1 MIPAATKTHLA
12 VTYLETLFKTDDLL
26 CLTFIHGTKTY
37 GHGGAVTENKFV
49 PMRAIVTDGGI
60 ARLAKR
66 NETEHIYVSM
76 APFKE
81 GSANRT
87 KANISEVRHV
97 FMDADIN
104 GDAVLAAVRASVEA
118 GEIPPPTVIVQS
130 SPGKFQFV
138 WNVEGFDIP
147 LQEAMNRT
155 LQKKFGTDAQAV
167 DAARVLR
174 IPGFRNIKAKYHDK
188 PVAQIIEMNPSFSP
202 YQFSEF
208 NIPLAVEP
216 DRAVHGP
223 ASSEAVQDSIDY
235 LEAAMDAASVG
246 YTRKPW
252 DGSGGATK
260 FMLAVCPW
268 CDSHESG
275 GDGDAIA
282 IVMPSAKYAF
292 KCLHDHCSDK
302 KWDDFRAHLEEQAA
316 PTILK
321 FGERPPPQ
329 VPKPSKKKKAVT
341 RGR

>member
-1 MIPAATKTHLA
+1 VNPSHPA
-12 VTYLETLFKTDDLL
+12 VTYLENLFKPDDLL

-37 GHGGAVTENKFV
+37 AHGGAVTTNVFV
-49 PMRAIVTDGGI
+49 PLSTIITDGGI
-60 ARLAKR
+60 DRLIKR

-76 APFKE
+76 APFKV
-81 GSANRT
+81 GSENRT
-87 KANISEVRHV
+87 KSNISEVRHV
-97 FMDADIN
+97 FMDADAD
-104 GDAVLAAVRASVEA
+104 GESVLARVRQSVA
-118 GEIPPPTVIVQS
+118 DGDIPVPTVIVQS
-130 SPGKFQFV
+130 SPGKYQFV

-155 LQKKFGTDAQAV
+155 LQKKFSTDAQAV

-174 IPGFRNIKAKYHDK
+174 VPGFRNIKAKYPDK
-188 PVAQIIEMNPSFSP
+188 PVAQIIELHPDEFLPVMPGS
-202 YQFSEF
+202 F
-208 NIPLAVEP
+208 NIPIEAA
-216 DRAVHGP
+216 DRTVHEP
-223 ASSEAVQDSIDY
+223 ASSKEVQDSIDY

-246 YTRKPW
+246 FTRKPW

-316 PTILK
+316 PTVLK
-321 FGERPPPQ
+321 FGERPPPED
-329 VPKPSKKKKAVT
+329 PKPSKKKKAVS